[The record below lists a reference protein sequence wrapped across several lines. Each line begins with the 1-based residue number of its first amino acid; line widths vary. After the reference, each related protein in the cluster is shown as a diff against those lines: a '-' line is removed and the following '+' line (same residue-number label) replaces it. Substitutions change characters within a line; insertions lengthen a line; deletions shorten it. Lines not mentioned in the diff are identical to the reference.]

1 MSLPLAEIVQTK
13 ELWETVVFSIV
24 AAVGVAFAFSLSIYG
39 AARAAE
45 LRRDERPLAAGAA
58 AAVMALGLTA
68 CAATLVLGFV
78 VMTSK

>member
-1 MSLPLAEIVQTK
+1 MNLPLAEIVAVK
-13 ELWETVVFSIV
+13 ELWQTVVYSIA

-45 LRRDERPLAAGAA
+45 FRRDERPLAAGAA
-58 AAVMALGLTA
+58 AGVMALGLLA
-68 CAATLVLGFV
+68 CLGALVLGFV